1 MKVGHDVTDK
11 TQRTV
16 VEQTE
21 DNPLTITVDIKE
33 ILNQLD
39 IPLERWDEYNKKNIE
54 NIKEPHP
61 NT

>member
-1 MKVGHDVTDK
+1 MKVGHDVTGK

-16 VEQTE
+16 AEQTE

-33 ILNQLD
+33 ILNQLE
-39 IPLERWDEYNKKNIE
+39 IPLERWDEYNKKNI
-54 NIKEPHP
+54 KGPHP

>member
-1 MKVGHDVTDK
+1 MKVGHDVTGK
-11 TQRTV
+11 TQHTI

-39 IPLERWDEYNKKNIE
+39 IPLERWDEYNKKNIQE
-54 NIKEPHP
+54 SHP
-61 NT
+61 KT